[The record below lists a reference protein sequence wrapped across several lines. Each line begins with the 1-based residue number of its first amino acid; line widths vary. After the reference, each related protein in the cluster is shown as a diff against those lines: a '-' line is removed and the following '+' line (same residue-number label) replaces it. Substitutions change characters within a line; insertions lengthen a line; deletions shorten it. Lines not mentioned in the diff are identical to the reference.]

1 MTGTTARSQDC
12 INKNDN
18 GGIIIMKT
26 LNDVAQAVLNMEAEM
41 EDYDKQQSVSVCFE
55 VSEGMFL
62 EYGITIRDI
71 LDCTMLA
78 VGLWGSGIIHT
89 INWDECRGCDDKSVE
104 SLIEFLSKY
113 LEQDGI
119 PADSK
124 IYKIETVDY

>member
-1 MTGTTARSQDC
+1 
-12 INKNDN
+12 
-18 GGIIIMKT
+18 MKT
-26 LNDVAQAVLNMEAEM
+26 LSDVANTVLDMENEMEAM
-41 EDYDKQQSVSVCFE
+41 TQIQSVSVGFE

-62 EYGITIRDI
+62 EYGITIRNI
-71 LDCTMLA
+71 LDCTILA

-89 INWDECRGCDDKSVE
+89 INWDECRGCNDKSSE
-104 SLIEFLSKY
+104 SLIEFLSKC

>member
-1 MTGTTARSQDC
+1 MQ
-12 INKNDN
+12 
-18 GGIIIMKT
+18 T
-26 LNDVAQAVLNMEAEM
+26 LSDVANAVFDMENEM
-41 EDYDKQQSVSVCFE
+41 EDYNKQQSVSVCFE

-89 INWDECRGCDDKSVE
+89 INWDECRGCDDKSAE
-104 SLIEFLSKY
+104 SLIEFLSKC

-124 IYKIETVDY
+124 IYEIETVDY

>member
-1 MTGTTARSQDC
+1 MTEMTARSRDC
-12 INKNDN
+12 INNDN
-18 GGIIIMKT
+18 GGTIIMKT
-26 LNDVAQAVLNMEAEM
+26 LSDVANAVLDMENEM
-41 EDYDKQQSVSVCFE
+41 ESYDTIKSVSVGFE

-71 LDCTMLA
+71 LDCTILA

-89 INWDECRGCDDKSVE
+89 INWDECRGCNDKSSE
-104 SLIEFLSKY
+104 SLIEFLSKC